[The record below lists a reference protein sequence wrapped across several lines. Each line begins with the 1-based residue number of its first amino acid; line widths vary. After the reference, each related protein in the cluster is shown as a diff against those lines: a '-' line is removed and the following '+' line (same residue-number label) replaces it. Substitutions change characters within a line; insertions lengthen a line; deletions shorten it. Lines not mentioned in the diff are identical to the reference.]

1 MPPSIRFFG
10 GATRGQVTIENGH
23 SETHEIERDVWFDQ
37 DIDGRWL
44 VWAGRHDPVAAPM
57 DGDDEMDTGSIVV
70 RDPTVAA
77 FIEMLGELIAD
88 PAKFH
93 DEPSFPPKR
102 TANGPA

>member
-10 GATRGQVTIENGH
+10 GTTRGQVTIENGH
-23 SETHEIERDVWFDQ
+23 RETHEIERDVWFDQ

-44 VWAGRHDPVAAPM
+44 VWAGRHDAPSVTHN
-57 DGDDEMDTGSIVV
+57 GQDEMDTGSIVV
-70 RDPTVAA
+70 KDATVAA

-93 DEPSFPPKR
+93 DEPTFPPKQP
-102 TANGPA
+102 TGEAS

>member
-10 GATRGQVTIENGH
+10 GTTRGQVTVENGH
-23 SETHEIERDVWFDQ
+23 REIREIERDVWFDQ

-44 VWAGRHDPVAAPM
+44 VWAGRHVATSLPH

-70 RDPTVAA
+70 RDPTVVA

-93 DEPSFPPKR
+93 DEPSFPPNR
-102 TANGPA
+102 PA